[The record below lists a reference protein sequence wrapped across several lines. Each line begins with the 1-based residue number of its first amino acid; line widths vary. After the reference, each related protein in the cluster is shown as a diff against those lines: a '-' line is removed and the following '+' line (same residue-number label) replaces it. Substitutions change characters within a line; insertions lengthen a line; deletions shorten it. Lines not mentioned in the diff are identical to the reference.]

1 MASHFE
7 AFLLRQAVA
16 FGAQFLEAVSQHQLS
31 RLYAKL
37 LAVSAGT
44 MTGCVAVQVKEAN
57 DALTTPARD

>member
-7 AFLLRQAVA
+7 AFLVRQAVA
-16 FGAQFLEAVSQHQLS
+16 FSAQFLEAVSLQQLS

-37 LAVSAGT
+37 LAVGASA
-44 MTGCVAVQVKEAN
+44 MNGCVAVQVKEAD